1 MHGAKFNILPLR
13 CTGGKKM
20 VNKSQIKRKRLLTV
34 TVLTLFLLSATA
46 ISSASAQLD
55 PTRIPDQTSTDSN
68 SELISENPTLY
79 TAQDNSTAATDDN
92 SILDRSQDNSTASAD
107 DSTLYDSQNSESD
120 NPNLIATQAQFD
132 DLTCIMVLVAGVA
145 AIAGLAI
152 FVSRRQT
159 KNSKAIN

>member
-1 MHGAKFNILPLR
+1 ME
-13 CTGGKKM
+13 
-20 VNKSQIKRKRLLTV
+20 NKSQIKKNKFLTV

-46 ISSASAQLD
+46 ISSASAQVD
-55 PTRIPDQTSTDSN
+55 PTRIPNQTPTDS

-92 SILDRSQDNSTASAD
+92 SPLGRAQDNSTASSD
-107 DSTLYDSQNSESD
+107 DSTLYDSANNESD
-120 NPNLIATQAQFD
+120 NPNLVATQAQSD
-132 DLTCIMVLVAGVA
+132 DLTCIIVLLAGVA

-159 KNSKAIN
+159 KNSK

>member
-1 MHGAKFNILPLR
+1 ME
-13 CTGGKKM
+13 
-20 VNKSQIKRKRLLTV
+20 NKLQIKKNKFLTV

-55 PTRIPDQTSTDSN
+55 STRTPDQASTDDGG
-68 SELISENPTLY
+68 LIGENPTLY

-92 SILDRSQDNSTASAD
+92 SPLGRTQDNSTASAD
-107 DSTLYDSQNSESD
+107 DSTLYDSANSESE
-120 NPNLIATQAQFD
+120 NQNLVATQAQSD
-132 DLTCIMVLVAGVA
+132 DLTCIIVLLAGVA

-159 KNSKAIN
+159 KNSK